1 MTRGGRRLALGQ
13 PEEEKMLK
21 LEPKSVWEY
30 FENLCNIPRPSGHEE
45 AAGKYVASVA
55 QKHGLSWQKDAVGNI
70 VIRVPASPGKQSAPV
85 TVLQGHTD
93 MVCEKNSDTRHDFMK
108 DPIKPR
114 VDGEWVKAAGTT
126 LGADNGI
133 GVAMALALLDEKDI
147 VHPPLELLFTIDEE
161 TGLNGANGLKPGFL
175 KGRRLLNL
183 DTEEDGELYVGCAGG
198 IDTVITLKVKREKAV
213 PRKNVY
219 RLAVKGLRGGHSGG
233 DIHEGRGNANQL
245 LVRALWALEGAGA
258 NFRLI
263 SFDGGSKRNAIPRE
277 AFATIV
283 LAGTAAA
290 KGKKALKSFEAE
302 ARAELKGV
310 DEGLA
315 IVLSVAKNDLAPMA
329 AGSQEKLMN
338 LLGTLPHGYVEYS
351 REIHGLVQTS
361 TNFAIVTTKKGEVE
375 VCTSQRSSV
384 WSRLMWAA
392 KWVESAGLSVGAKV
406 EHSSAYP
413 GWKPNLESPIL
424 KRAQATYARLHGVTP
439 EPKAI
444 HAGLECGIIGAKYPG
459 MDMVSMGPDI
469 KNAHSPDEAVSIA
482 SVEKTYA
489 YLKELL
495 KDLAG

>member
-1 MTRGGRRLALGQ
+1 
-13 PEEEKMLK
+13 MLK
-21 LEPKSVWEY
+21 LEPKNVWDH

-45 AAGKYVASVA
+45 AVGKYLASVA
-55 QKHGLSWQKDAVGNI
+55 QKHGLSWQKDAVGNV
-70 VIRVPASPGKQSAPV
+70 VIRVPASPGKESSPV

-93 MVCEKNSDTRHDFMK
+93 MVCEKNSDTAHDFLK
-108 DPIKPR
+108 DPIRPR
-114 VDGEWVKAAGTT
+114 VDGDWVKATGTT

-133 GVAMALALLDEKDI
+133 GVAMALALLDEKEI

-183 DTEEDGELYVGCAGG
+183 DTEEDGQLYVGCAGG
-198 IDTVITLKVKREKAV
+198 IDTVITLKARRDKTI

-219 RLAVKGLRGGHSGG
+219 RIGVKGLRGGHSGG

-245 LVRALWALEGAGA
+245 LVRSLWAMEDAGA
-258 NFRLI
+258 PFRLI

-277 AFATIV
+277 AFATLV
-283 LAGTAAA
+283 LTETALA
-290 KGKKALKSFEAE
+290 KGKKALKAFEAA
-302 ARAELKGV
+302 AREELRGV
-310 DEGLA
+310 DEGLSITISA
-315 IVLSVAKNDLAPMA
+315 SKADMAPLAETSQAKL
-329 AGSQEKLMN
+329 LC
-338 LLGTLPHGYVEYS
+338 LLGALPHGYVEYS

-361 TNFAIVTTKKGEVE
+361 TNFAIVTTRKGEVE

-384 WSRLMWAA
+384 WSRLMWASR
-392 KWVESAGLSVGAKV
+392 WVESVGLAGGAKV

-424 KRAQATYARLHGVTP
+424 KQAQATYKRLYGVTP

-459 MDMVSMGPDI
+459 MDMVSMGPEI
-469 KNAHSPDEAVSIA
+469 RNAHSPDEAVSIS
-482 SVEKTYA
+482 SVEKTYV